1 MSNGVLV
8 IGPSPPPALA
18 VSVYP
23 VPVLLILRSKNVA
36 TPLTA
41 ATGLVPLSVPPPGL
55 APSAKVTSPVKPVA
69 TLPRASSARTF
80 TAGLIWRPAIVVLG
94 GVPNT
99 SCVAVP
105 AVIVKELLVVELN
118 PAAVAASRYPLLV
131 LSSVRL
137 AKVATP
143 STAATTVVPLSV
155 LPPGLFPSV
164 TVTFPAKVGTGFPAA
179 SSAVTRTA
187 GPIGLRRAACGGST
201 VNASCDA
208 ALGVM

>member
-23 VPVLLILRSKNVA
+23 VPVLLILRTKNVA

-94 GVPNT
+94 CVPNT

-105 AVIVKELLVVELN
+105 AGVGKRMVGGTPE
-118 PAAVAASRYPLLV
+118 PAAG
-131 LSSVRL
+131 
-137 AKVATP
+137 
-143 STAATTVVPLSV
+143 
-155 LPPGLFPSV
+155 PGHP
-164 TVTFPAKVGTGFPAA
+164 
-179 SSAVTRTA
+179 
-187 GPIGLRRAACGGST
+187 
-201 VNASCDA
+201 
-208 ALGVM
+208 

>member
-55 APSAKVTSPVKPVA
+55 APSAKVTLPVKPVA
-69 TLPRASSARTF
+69 TVARRAGARTF
-80 TAGLIWRPAIVVLG
+80 TAGLIWRPANVVVG

-105 AVIVKELLVVELN
+105 AVRGHALLVD
-118 PAAVAASRYPLLV
+118 
-131 LSSVRL
+131 
-137 AKVATP
+137 
-143 STAATTVVPLSV
+143 
-155 LPPGLFPSV
+155 G
-164 TVTFPAKVGTGFPAA
+164 
-179 SSAVTRTA
+179 
-187 GPIGLRRAACGGST
+187 
-201 VNASCDA
+201 
-208 ALGVM
+208 

>member
-94 GVPNT
+94 CVPNT
-99 SCVAVP
+99 SCIAVP
-105 AVIVKELLVVELN
+105 AVIVNELLV
-118 PAAVAASRYPLLV
+118 AVLKPVADAVSPYPLRSEERRVGKKLGTPPTRAPDV
-131 LSSVRL
+131 VQTKVR
-137 AKVATP
+137 
-143 STAATTVVPLSV
+143 
-155 LPPGLFPSV
+155 PPGVLQ
-164 TVTFPAKVGTGFPAA
+164 
-179 SSAVTRTA
+179 SATIA
-187 GPIGLRRAACGGST
+187 
-201 VNASCDA
+201 
-208 ALGVM
+208 

>member
-105 AVIVKELLVVELN
+105 AVIVNEALVRSEERGVGE
-118 PAAVAASRYPLLV
+118 VSRYAV
-131 LSSVRL
+131 L
-137 AKVATP
+137 
-143 STAATTVVPLSV
+143 
-155 LPPGLFPSV
+155 GL
-164 TVTFPAKVGTGFPAA
+164 
-179 SSAVTRTA
+179 
-187 GPIGLRRAACGGST
+187 
-201 VNASCDA
+201 
-208 ALGVM
+208 

>member
-99 SCVAVP
+99 SCA
-105 AVIVKELLVVELN
+105 AGR
-118 PAAVAASRYPLLV
+118 AAVG
-131 LSSVRL
+131 
-137 AKVATP
+137 
-143 STAATTVVPLSV
+143 TAL
-155 LPPGLFPSV
+155 
-164 TVTFPAKVGTGFPAA
+164 
-179 SSAVTRTA
+179 R
-187 GPIGLRRAACGGST
+187 GPDRR
-201 VNASCDA
+201 
-208 ALGVM
+208 